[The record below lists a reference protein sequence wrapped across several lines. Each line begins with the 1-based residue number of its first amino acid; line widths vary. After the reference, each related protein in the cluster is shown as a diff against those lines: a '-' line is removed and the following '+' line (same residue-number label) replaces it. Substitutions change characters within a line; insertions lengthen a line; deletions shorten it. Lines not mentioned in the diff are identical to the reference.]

1 MYSYFIRYMYSIT
14 PIPITAAP
22 TELHEQ
28 KKLLSGL
35 SSFDFT
41 FAKYSIV
48 YGALRGGGGRVN
60 KNEWLRSIKKTMVR
74 I

>member
-41 FAKYSIV
+41 FAKFCMFNV
-48 YGALRGGGGRVN
+48 YGAH
-60 KNEWLRSIKKTMVR
+60 S
-74 I
+74 